1 MNQTMEKRLDFLER
15 NIKYSLLSK
24 DGYNLSIWCPFC
36 NHPSK
41 RKLKLVIHLEKSFY
55 HCWVCDKKGANV
67 PYLLSKIS
75 KVMGDSSKSLF
86 KSRSSAN
93 AFNMDIGKMLN
104 NDFSSLDEDDEEILV
119 DIPEGFKLLANAFNS
134 NIPNIRDVFK
144 YAIKRGVSKHKIWLL
159 RLGYSNNNEFSRC
172 LIIPSF
178 DIKGDINYYT
188 ARKIDVDTNCGYKYK
203 NANVPKKNIIFNELN
218 IDWNIPLTLVEG
230 PLDLLKTNDNAT
242 CLLGSSLTEDM
253 SLFQNIVKNKTE
265 INLALDEDAYYK
277 SIKIASLLTNYDIKV
292 NILDTRGNYDVGDMT
307 HEYFIEILDNAK
319 EFKTEDVLINKIKQL

>member
-1 MNQTMEKRLDFLER
+1 
-15 NIKYSLLSK
+15 
-24 DGYNLSIWCPFC
+24 
-36 NHPSK
+36 
-41 RKLKLVIHLEKSFY
+41 
-55 HCWVCDKKGANV
+55 
-67 PYLLSKIS
+67 
-75 KVMGDSSKSLF
+75 MGDSSKSLF

-178 DIKGDINYYT
+178 DIKGNINYYT

-265 INLALDEDAYYK
+265 VNLALDEDAYYK
-277 SIKIASLLTNYDIKV
+277 SIKIASLLANYDIKV